1 MIRLKTN
8 IGKYYYEE
16 AKRAFSEGV
25 AYEVLDVFEIE
36 HYYSIEPTADV
47 IILKEDIFEDDRYL
61 PPCILV
67 HDLEYYKIEFI

>member
-1 MIRLKTN
+1 MIRLKTK

-16 AKRAFSEGV
+16 AKRAFPESV
-25 AYEVLDVFEIE
+25 AYEVLDAFELK
-36 HYYSIEPTADV
+36 HYYRIAPTADV
-47 IILKEDIFEDDRYL
+47 ILLNEDSFEDDRYL

>member
-1 MIRLKTN
+1 MIRLKTK

-25 AYEVLDVFEIE
+25 AYEVLDVFELKY
-36 HYYSIEPTADV
+36 YYSIEPTANV
-47 IILKEDIFEDDRYL
+47 ILLKEDSFEDDIYL

>member
-1 MIRLKTN
+1 MIRLKTK

-25 AYEVLDVFEIE
+25 ADEVLDVFELK
-36 HYYSIEPTADV
+36 HYYRIAPTANV
-47 IILKEDIFEDDRYL
+47 LILEEDSFEDDRYL

-67 HDLEYYKIEFI
+67 HDLDY

>member
-1 MIRLKTN
+1 MIRLKTK

-16 AKRAFSEGV
+16 AKRAFHESV
-25 AYEVLDVFEIE
+25 ADEVQDAFELKQ
-36 HYYSIEPTADV
+36 YYRIAPTASV
-47 IILKEDIFEDDRYL
+47 IILKEDSFEDDRYL

>member
-25 AYEVLDVFEIE
+25 AYEVLDAFELK
-36 HYYSIEPTADV
+36 HYYRIDHTANV
-47 IILKEDIFEDDRYL
+47 ILLK
-61 PPCILV
+61 
-67 HDLEYYKIEFI
+67 

>member
-1 MIRLKTN
+1 MIRLKTK

-25 AYEVLDVFEIE
+25 AYEVLDAFELK
-36 HYYSIEPTADV
+36 HYYRIAPTANV
-47 IILKEDIFEDDRYL
+47 ILLKEDNFEDDRYL